1 MLRCSILTI
10 FLAFSLLAG
19 AQDWKVVRENSQK
32 TFPKTVAA
40 GNYSGIAHL
49 HDDIYAVVSDKSD
62 SALYF
67 NFRIQVNP
75 KTGELEQV
83 ENLGFTERT
92 DGTLN
97 DGKFWQGR
105 EKGFDHE
112 AIVKVSDSTL
122 VIASEG
128 YCRLKEYPVRLM
140 LPRLAI
146 SRTFGRADGLL
157 LIFIQI
163 IILSLWLLIPSVSI
177 SGRFLRA
184 RSAKTDSLLLLK
196 TDWPTSF
203 V

>member
-1 MLRCSILTI
+1 
-10 FLAFSLLAG
+10 
-19 AQDWKVVRENSQK
+19 
-32 TFPKTVAA
+32 
-40 GNYSGIAHL
+40 
-49 HDDIYAVVSDKSD
+49 
-62 SALYF
+62 
-67 NFRIQVNP
+67 
-75 KTGELEQV
+75 
-83 ENLGFTERT
+83 
-92 DGTLN
+92 
-97 DGKFWQGR
+97 
-105 EKGFDHE
+105 
-112 AIVKVSDSTL
+112 
-122 VIASEG
+122 
-128 YCRLKEYPVRLM
+128 M